1 LDKQPGLGIHF
12 VGRGSSSFRI
22 KEQQMLIDA
31 HCHLDRY
38 KQNLA
43 YALKEVEEY
52 QIFTITNSM
61 DLPSYKQNVRIAATS
76 DLILPVFGIH
86 PWNASQYVGCLE
98 DLDWAISK
106 SPILGEIGLDHYFI
120 KETPRYD
127 DQREVFEYCLR
138 AASRQRKILI
148 VHTKGAESEALQLLK
163 KYDIERVIIH
173 WYSGPWHILK
183 SMVDLGFY
191 FTIGV
196 EVLCSQ
202 HIRDI
207 AGYLPA
213 EVILTETDN
222 PGGNES
228 LTGNAGTPLLIKD
241 VIGRLAE
248 IRGTSRQVIM
258 TTVQNNLIRLGG
270 LDPWSARV
278 RISSS

>member
-1 LDKQPGLGIHF
+1 
-12 VGRGSSSFRI
+12 
-22 KEQQMLIDA
+22 MLIDV

-43 YALKEVEEY
+43 YALAQIKQER
-52 QIFTITNSM
+52 IFTITNSM
-61 DLPSYKQNVRIAATS
+61 DLPSYKRNVRIAATS

-98 DLDWAISK
+98 DLDWAVSE
-106 SPILGEIGLDHYFI
+106 SPMIGEIGLDYYFVN
-120 KETPRYD
+120 ETSRYD
-127 DQREVFEYCLR
+127 DQREVFEYLLR
-138 AASRQRKILI
+138 AATMQRKIVI
-148 VHTKGAESEALQLLK
+148 VHTKGAESETVQLLK
-163 KYDIERVIIH
+163 KYDTERVIIH

-202 HIRDI
+202 HIQDI

-213 EVILTETDN
+213 ELILTETDN

-241 VIGRLAE
+241 VISRLAE
-248 IRGTSRQVIM
+248 IRGSSDHVIM
-258 TTVQNNLIRLGG
+258 STVQNNLIRLGG
-270 LDPWSARV
+270 NDPWLARV
-278 RISSS
+278 QASSG